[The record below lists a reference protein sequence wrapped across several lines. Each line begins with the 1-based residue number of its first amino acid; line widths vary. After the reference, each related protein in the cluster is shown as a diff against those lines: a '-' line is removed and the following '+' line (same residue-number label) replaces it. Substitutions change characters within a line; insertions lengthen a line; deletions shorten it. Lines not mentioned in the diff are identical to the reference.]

1 MRFWTPSLVI
11 ATLLVGCSLN
21 RTPIL
26 PDVGLDGGD
35 AGMDAGRD
43 APMIDG
49 GPDDANADTPDG
61 GGIDADLDAS
71 IDDTGI
77 DAPTDT
83 GVDAPTDTGVDAP
96 TDTGIDAPC
105 VTRCSDPM
113 TLTTCAGAVETVE
126 TCELGCY
133 ATPAPHCASMVPA
146 NVGNTWETFTP
157 LGAVTVTA
165 LERIN
170 TTMCIWD
177 RATDLTGSIRSA
189 DSGGNVCLF
198 VVSSLDV
205 QAMGIVH
212 ASGNLALIIISTGDI
227 TIAGAIGVDSARS
240 STLFVGGIAGAG
252 PRGPAAGNGG
262 SSGIDDGGGGGGGFG
277 GAGGPGGT
285 GGASG
290 TAGPAR
296 VSGLLPLI
304 GGSAG
309 GLGAGPSS
317 AAGGAGGGTM
327 QLTALG
333 RMTVRGYVGASGS
346 GGSAGIVEFARSGA
360 GGGGGSGGGI
370 LLEAVTFSLE
380 AGVIN
385 IAGGGGGAS
394 SCPSDG
400 GSAGADGIDA
410 PTARAAGGPRSCGTY
425 SADGGAGS
433 GGGQQTGDAG
443 SNNDNGGGGGG
454 GAGRVVFR
462 TPNSTLDLS
471 AAATTLNPTFATSAA
486 LYVVSDISRR

>member
-1 MRFWTPSLVI
+1 MRAWTSFWI
-11 ATLLVGCSLN
+11 AATLLGGCSLN

-26 PDVGLDGGD
+26 PDVGFDGGD
-35 AGMDAGRD
+35 AGMDVGRD

-49 GPDDANADTPDG
+49 GGEDASDDTPDG
-61 GGIDADLDAS
+61 GGPDADLDAS
-71 IDDTGI
+71 MDDTGIDAPEDTGI

-83 GVDAPTDTGVDAP
+83 GVDAP
-96 TDTGIDAPC
+96 C
-105 VTRCSDPM
+105 ETRCSDPM
-113 TLTTCAGAVETVE
+113 TLTTCVGTVETVE

-133 ATPAPHCASMVPA
+133 GTPAPHCASMVPA
-146 NVGNTWETFTP
+146 NVGSTWETFTP
-157 LGAVTVTA
+157 LGAVTVTT

-170 TTMCIWD
+170 TTTCIWD
-177 RATDLTGSIRSA
+177 RATDLTGSVRSA
-189 DSGGNVCLF
+189 DTGGDICLF
-198 VVSSLDV
+198 VVSGLDI
-205 QAMGIVH
+205 QTAGIVH
-212 ASGNLALIIISTGDI
+212 ASGNLALIIVSTGDI

-240 STLFVGGIAGAG
+240 ATLFGGGVAGAG
-252 PRGPAAGNGG
+252 PRGPAAGSGG

-277 GAGGPGGT
+277 GGGGAGGT

-290 TAGPAR
+290 TAGPVRA
-296 VSGLLPLI
+296 SGLLPLI

-309 GLGAGPSS
+309 GAGAGPST

-327 QLTALG
+327 QLTAFG
-333 RMTVRGYVGASGS
+333 RLTVRGYVGASGS
-346 GGSAGIVEFARSGA
+346 GGSAGVAEAVRSGA

-394 SCPSDG
+394 SCPNDS
-400 GSAGADGIDA
+400 GSVGADGIDA

-425 SADGGAGS
+425 SADGGDGT
-433 GGGQQTGDAG
+433 GGASQTGEAG
-443 SNNDNGGGGGG
+443 SNNGNGGGGGG

-462 TPNSTLDLS
+462 TPNMTLDLS
-471 AAATTLNPTFATSAA
+471 SAATTLNPTFASSSV
-486 LYVVSDISRR
+486 LYVVSDITRR